1 MTCVIVNDASCLID
15 LRKGGLLTAFCD
27 LPYRFIVPL
36 PVRESEVL
44 DVSSRQWRQLDDV
57 GMITHDLI
65 PDEIAQALA
74 LKHRHPGL
82 SANDCFCLVTA
93 LVHPGILLTGD
104 ALLRR
109 VATNH
114 GLRVHG
120 VLWIVDELDATGCCA
135 KSLLTQALKAW
146 ESDDTVFLPKDE
158 ISTRLE
164 YFATR
169 PRRLPRTTPP

>member
-15 LRKGGLLTAFCD
+15 LRKGGLLTVVCD

-44 DVSSRQWRQLDDV
+44 DFSNRQWRQLDDS
-57 GMITHDLI
+57 GMVTHDLT
-65 PDEIAQALA
+65 PNEVAQALA
-74 LKHRHPGL
+74 LKGRHPGL

-109 VATNH
+109 VATGT

-120 VLWIVDELDATGCCA
+120 VLWIVDELDAAARCA
-135 KSLLTQALKAW
+135 RSLLTQALKAW
-146 ESDDTVFLPKDE
+146 QNDDTVFLPENE
-158 ISTRLE
+158 ISRRLDDL
-164 YFATR
+164 ATQ
-169 PRRLPRTTPP
+169 PRRSPPVTAP